1 MTLLVSLFVA
11 MRNILF
17 AAFLRRK
24 IITIL
29 QKIAINF
36 GQVLLKCAHLL
47 VRALEYFGKILQN
60 HL

>member
-11 MRNILF
+11 LRNILF
-17 AAFLRRK
+17 AVFLRRK

-36 GQVLLKCAHLL
+36 GQVLLKRAHLL